1 MQAPFLLHEKS
12 FTVKK
17 NTLTKKQEKTGVR
30 MKSGEKE
37 IDQLL
42 EKVKRLVLET
52 KYGNIILIIQD
63 GKVIQIDKTEKIRL

>member
-1 MQAPFLLHEKS
+1 MMIRCRNAGTF
-12 FTVKK
+12 FIKK

-37 IDQLL
+37 IDQIL

-52 KYGNIILIIQD
+52 NYGSVILIIQD